1 MSVLLTD
8 TPVSGLLSERDSQ
21 LGDYRGRRS

>member
-8 TPVSGLLSERDSQ
+8 TPVSALLSERDSQ
-21 LGDYRGRRS
+21 FGDYRGRRS